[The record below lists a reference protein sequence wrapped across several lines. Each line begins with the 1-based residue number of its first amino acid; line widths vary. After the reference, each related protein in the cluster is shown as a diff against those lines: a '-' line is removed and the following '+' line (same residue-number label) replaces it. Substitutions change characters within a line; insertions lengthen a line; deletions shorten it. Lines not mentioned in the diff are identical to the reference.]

1 MSRDNCA
8 IGKDYVPASF
18 KGVGFLCTDA
28 DIEGGRRGAEGE
40 FPFGEITAY
49 ADLGRKIRVFN
60 LTAAFRENDHVSDSQ
75 ALFAVC
81 ESPQPGILVHP
92 TRGTHLVACRK
103 CKVSDKVEE
112 EAGLTT
118 AELEFVEAN
127 PVGTG
132 LGGSIFGIIS
142 SAILSVSYAS
152 FTASYFPASVSQ
164 PWSASIVK
172 SAQALA
178 TVTHDTL
185 VQTFNEDTD
194 TTQARVALRLEEV
207 AADPGLASLGKVL
220 DGAITAGINLIA
232 QNIQDADTRWKTFRT
247 LANHAA
253 KSSSLPVSGGVAA
266 VEDSLF
272 SRFRIL
278 TGVAMAEAA
287 MARTYPY
294 IQAALDVMDA
304 TTAVLEDEAK
314 SAYNICDNGLYLEI
328 RKYVISFQEMMNDL
342 AYRLPGLIMVDF
354 QGGVH
359 PLVAAYTIYKDAKRH
374 RDLEPRNVLDA
385 NGRFGR
391 LVRGIAPTP

>member
-18 KGVGFLCTDA
+18 KGVGFVCTDA

-40 FPFGEITAY
+40 FPFGEVTAY

-60 LTAAFRENDHVSDSQ
+60 LTAVFRENDHVSDSS

-103 CKVSDKVEE
+103 VKVSDKVEQ
-112 EAGLTT
+112 EAGETT
-118 AELEFVEAN
+118 ADLEFVEAN

-132 LGGSIFGIIS
+132 IGSSIFGIIS
-142 SAILSVSYAS
+142 SAILSVSYNS
-152 FTASYFPASVSQ
+152 FVASYTPSLIPR
-164 PWSASIVK
+164 PWAQTIIT
-172 SAQALA
+172 SAQTLSK
-178 TVTHDTL
+178 VTHDVL
-185 VQTFNEDTD
+185 VQTFEEDID
-194 TTQARVALRLEEV
+194 TTQARAALRLEEV
-207 AADPGLASLGKVL
+207 ATDPGLAVSAKTV
-220 DGAITAGINLIA
+220 DDAITTGLNIIA
-232 QNIQDADTRWKTFRT
+232 KNIEDSDVRWRTFRT

-253 KSSSLPVSGGVAA
+253 KSSNLPVSGGAAA
-266 VEDSLF
+266 VENSLF

-278 TGVAMAEAA
+278 TGVAMSEAA
-287 MARTYPY
+287 MARTYPF
-294 IQAALDVMDA
+294 ISAALEAMDA

-314 SAYNICDNGLYLEI
+314 AAYNLCDNGLYLEI
-328 RKYVISFQEMMNDL
+328 RKYIITFQEMMHDL
-342 AYRLPGLIMVDF
+342 AYRLPGLIVVDF

-359 PLVAAYTIYKDAKRH
+359 PLVAAYTIYNDAKRH
-374 RDLEPRNVLDA
+374 RDLEPRNVIDA

-391 LVRGIAPTP
+391 LVRGVAPA